1 MPLRVGGEL
10 PTIARAIQAPFAEL
24 LAVREVAPR
33 AERPATQLGPRAAG
47 SVRPGIVVS
56 NSIQNERLDSVV
68 IVPLS
73 TRSPELWPTACRGS
87 RHEDVVRGDPGNPT
101 GPDRHASGDAMV
113 RIGAALALYLDE
125 PRAAGPSPAP
135 DASGTAMLRRSFS
148 LVFWLFLA
156 ASSIVLSPVAVL
168 IWAVTAPFDRR
179 GALLHRFT
187 CFWASLYT
195 WLNPAWRVR
204 VEGRERIRPDAAYV
218 MVANHQSLLDILVL
232 FRLFVH
238 FKWVSKIENFR
249 VPFIGWNMALNRYI
263 KLRRGSRES
272 VARALHACERALA
285 QGSSIM
291 MFPEGTRSPDRRL
304 RAFKPGAFTLAQR
317 TGAPILPIVIEGTAS
332 ALPNRGFV
340 LQGRHAIR
348 VRVLDEIPHASFARE
363 PVEAVTEAVR
373 ERFVAALDEREQGG

>member
-1 MPLRVGGEL
+1 
-10 PTIARAIQAPFAEL
+10 
-24 LAVREVAPR
+24 
-33 AERPATQLGPRAAG
+33 
-47 SVRPGIVVS
+47 
-56 NSIQNERLDSVV
+56 
-68 IVPLS
+68 
-73 TRSPELWPTACRGS
+73 
-87 RHEDVVRGDPGNPT
+87 
-101 GPDRHASGDAMV
+101 
-113 RIGAALALYLDE
+113 
-125 PRAAGPSPAP
+125 
-135 DASGTAMLRRSFS
+135 MLRRALS

-156 ASSIVLSPVAVL
+156 TSSIVLFPVAVL

-179 GALLHRFT
+179 RALLHRFT

-204 VEGRERIRPDAAYV
+204 VEGRDRIRPDAAYV

-249 VPFIGWNMALNRYI
+249 VPFIGWNMSLNRYI
-263 KLRRGSRES
+263 KLRRGSRDS
-272 VARALHACERALA
+272 IARALHACERALA

-291 MFPEGTRSPDRRL
+291 MFPEGTRSPDGRL

-332 ALPNRGFV
+332 ALPKRGFV

-373 ERFVAALDEREQGG
+373 ERFVAALGEREQGG